1 MSSSSSVFFSRV
13 AQPNFRRFLIPRQ
26 WSGGTPLIAAVSS
39 LTLRHICAIVIE
51 FDRCVWLLV
60 KNVAIVIQE
69 QQQMVRE
76 LLIYMYLPTLTVR
89 VGSVPV
95 YVPLLHSTVRVCHSM
110 WCAGR
115 QAGKQAGSLARAC
128 AYRRQRRATVDCF
141 ETVPSITGNT
151 YSVCV
156 QYGAVWQQRNQIQR
170 VKYSCSFV
178 GQTQRI
184 RLQCVALDIPGTSRL
199 NRAPQPSQHPL
210 VGTHTPQECGHTPA
224 YSVLYVLVLVR
235 TPTP

>member
-1 MSSSSSVFFSRV
+1 
-13 AQPNFRRFLIPRQ
+13 
-26 WSGGTPLIAAVSS
+26 
-39 LTLRHICAIVIE
+39 
-51 FDRCVWLLV
+51 
-60 KNVAIVIQE
+60 
-69 QQQMVRE
+69 MVRE

-95 YVPLLHSTVRVCHSM
+95 YVPLLHSTVRVCGVQ
-110 WCAGR
+110 AGR
-115 QAGKQAGSLARAC
+115 C

-210 VGTHTPQECGHTPA
+210 VGTHTPQESTLQRTAYCMYSYSYVPQPRDTPC
-224 YSVLYVLVLVR
+224 
-235 TPTP
+235 TI